1 MTLVRYESAGR
12 IATITMDRRDKHN
25 ALNGALCEALRRA
38 WLDFRDSDDR
48 VAVLASTEEAYFSV
62 GADVK
67 DFPVNMWH
75 AVPGLGVELDKPV
88 IAATSGWVV
97 GGGFVLVQMA
107 DMCVASETTRFI
119 YPEAKIGTTGGGV
132 SSVLARMPHKIAME
146 FLLVGD
152 ELPVER
158 AYQIGFVNR
167 IAPRGQHVAQAQ
179 EMAAK
184 IAANAPLVVQGLKKL
199 AREAMPKGPLET
211 VAEVRRLLDAVRES
225 EDLKE
230 GVKAFGEKRKP
241 SFKGK

>member
-1 MTLVRYESAGR
+1 MTLVRYESAER
-12 IATITMDRRDKHN
+12 VATITMDRREKHN
-25 ALNGALCEALRRA
+25 ALNGALCEELRQA
-38 WLDFRDSDDR
+38 WLTFRDSDDR
-48 VAVLASTEEAYFSV
+48 VAVLASAEDAYFSV

-107 DMCVASETTRFI
+107 DMCIASETTRFT
-119 YPEAKIGTTGGGV
+119 YPEAKIGTTAGGI
-132 SSVLARMPHKIAME
+132 SSVVARMPHKIAME
-146 FLLVGD
+146 FLLVGE
-152 ELPVER
+152 ELSVER

-167 IAPRGQHVAQAQ
+167 IAPKGQHIVQAQ

-184 IAANAPLVVQGLKKL
+184 IAANAPLVVQSLKKL
-199 AREAMPKGPLET
+199 ARDVMPKRPLET

-225 EDLKE
+225 DDFRE

-241 SFKGK
+241 QFKGK